1 MSRGFRDEDV
11 TQAMTD
17 RAMADSISKVLE
29 QDAEQEARSADR
41 RAHGESGLCEDCG
54 RPIGAERMAALP
66 TSTRCI
72 SCQSEWEQSQ
82 R

>member
-17 RAMADSISKVLE
+17 RAMADTISKVLE
-29 QDAEQEARSADR
+29 QDAEQAAHSADR
-41 RAHGESGLCEDCG
+41 QAHGDRGMCEDCG

-66 TSTRCI
+66 SSTRCI
-72 SCQSEWEQSQ
+72 SCQSAWEQTN

>member
-1 MSRGFRDEDV
+1 MSRGFRNEDV

-17 RAMADSISKVLE
+17 KAVSDTISKVLE
-29 QDAEQEARSADR
+29 QDAEQAARSADR
-41 RAHGESGLCEDCG
+41 RAHGEAGLCEDCG

-66 TSTRCI
+66 ASTRCVA
-72 SCQSEWEQSQ
+72 CQATFEAS

>member
-17 RAMADSISKVLE
+17 KAMADSISKVLE

-41 RAHGESGLCEDCG
+41 RAHG
-54 RPIGAERMAALP
+54 
-66 TSTRCI
+66 
-72 SCQSEWEQSQ
+72 
-82 R
+82 

>member
-17 RAMADSISKVLE
+17 KAVAETISKAIE
-29 QDAEQEARSADR
+29 RDAEQEARSADR
-41 RAHGESGLCEDCG
+41 RAHGEAGSCEDCG
-54 RPIGAERMAALP
+54 RPIGAERLAALP
-66 TSTRCI
+66 MSTRCVR
-72 SCQSEWEQSQ
+72 CQGAWEQAN

>member
-17 RAMADSISKVLE
+17 KAMADTVSRVL
-29 QDAEQEARSADR
+29 EQEARSADR
-41 RAHGESGLCEDCG
+41 RAHGDAGLCEDCG
-54 RPIGAERMAALP
+54 RPIGAERLAALP
-66 TSTRCI
+66 KSTRCVR
-72 SCQSEWEQSQ
+72 CQSAWEQAN

>member
-17 RAMADSISKVLE
+17 KAMADSIHKVLE
-29 QDAEQEARSADR
+29 RDAEQIARSEDR
-41 RAHGESGLCEDCG
+41 RAHGEQDRCEDCG

-66 TSTRCI
+66 SSTRCVN
-72 SCQSEWEQSQ
+72 CQSAWEQAN

>member
-17 RAMADSISKVLE
+17 KAMAESIHKVLE
-29 QDAEQEARSADR
+29 QDAEQAARSADR
-41 RAHGESGLCEDCG
+41 LAHGEQGQCEDCG
-54 RPIGAERMAALP
+54 RPIGAERIAALP
-66 TSTRCI
+66 WSTRCVR
-72 SCQSEWEQSQ
+72 CQSAWEQAN

>member
-11 TQAMTD
+11 TQALTD
-17 RAMADSISKVLE
+17 RAVADSISKVLE

-41 RAHGESGLCEDCG
+41 RAHGESDICEDCG

-66 TSTRCI
+66 ASTRCI
-72 SCQSEWEQSQ
+72 SCQSQWEQSP